1 MDRESDVVP
10 VTLPN
15 GIGVVSPSG
24 PANVGVLD
32 RLDFDQVQGRTF
44 K

>member
-1 MDRESDVVP
+1 MDRESDVAP

-15 GIGVVSPSG
+15 GIGVVSPRG
-24 PANVGVLD
+24 PGNVGVLD